1 MIEIEAQ
8 IIRRFEPDIERD
20 RSAIR
25 RFGVFAFRV
34 GARTD
39 PYTFES
45 SNLAGSTEWRY
56 ESAECKLA

>member
-1 MIEIEAQ
+1 VFEIEPQ

-25 RFGVFAFRV
+25 RFAVFGFHV

-39 PYTFES
+39 PYAFEKFQ
-45 SNLAGSTEWRY
+45 LGRFDRMA
-56 ESAECKLA
+56 L